1 MYKSVS
7 STIIGGLYTLQYSE
21 SLNIG
26 TTRTVVPESDSNE
39 SESLN
44 IGSLNIGS
52 LNIGRRGSVILE
64 SESNVEVDVDEV
76 EGQNES
82 DLAIIRLNQQII
94 DISSVVNSRDIE
106 IDRLVKEL
114 EVFVCKVCKFRF
126 VNIVIK
132 PCYHTTCS
140 RCMEVFVNSY
150 INDSNS
156 RKNCPCCNTIMQHVE
171 KMYFS

>member
-7 STIIGGLYTLQYSE
+7 STIIGGLSTLQYSQ
-21 SLNIG
+21 SLNTGI
-26 TTRTVVPESDSNE
+26 TRTLVLESDSNVDVVDCRNE

-44 IGSLNIGS
+44 IGIKGS
-52 LNIGRRGSVILE
+52 IILE
-64 SESNVEVDVDEV
+64 SDSNVDGV

-82 DLAIIRLNQQII
+82 DLAITRLNQQII